1 MILFGLC
8 FGKVSPLQDKVP
20 LARIL
25 VVFDWQEGDY
35 ILCDVFICIYVKI
48 QKKEDAVWGKSYR

>member
-48 QKKEDAVWGKSYR
+48 QKKEDAV